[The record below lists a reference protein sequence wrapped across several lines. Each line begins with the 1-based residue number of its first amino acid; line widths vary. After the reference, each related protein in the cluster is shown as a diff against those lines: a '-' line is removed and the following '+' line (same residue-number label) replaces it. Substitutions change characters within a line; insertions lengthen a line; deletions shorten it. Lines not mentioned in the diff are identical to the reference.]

1 MARIVV
7 AMSGGVDSS
16 VAAALLKEQGHEVI
30 GMMLRLWSEP
40 ALIEDD
46 GVERV
51 VQNKCC
57 SLESV
62 DDARR
67 VARMLDI
74 PFYLVNVEQEFKENV
89 VDYFY
94 AEYLAGRTPNPCL
107 TCNRHIRFTLLLNR
121 ALALDADYLAT
132 GHYVRVD
139 TNPAT
144 GKFRLRRGID
154 PGKDQSYVLHVL
166 NQQQLSHASFPLGEY
181 TKPQV
186 RAMAAERGMSV
197 ASKAESQEI
206 CFVAQNDYRGFID
219 RYAKVQE
226 DEMVER
232 QERQLVRAGAA
243 AQARSGSMIQIP
255 RPGPIVDTDG
265 KMLGRHRGLAY
276 YTIGQR
282 KGLGLTSTEP
292 LHVLK
297 IDAEQN
303 ALVVGPAEG
312 LLRSWCTVGGM
323 HYVSGEAPAAP
334 FTARA
339 RIRYKAEEQE
349 AMITPLEGNRA
360 CVTFTGPQ
368 RAITPGQAAVF
379 YGGEEG
385 DEVLCGGIIE

>member
-16 VAAALLKEQGHEVI
+16 VAAALLKEEGHEVI

-40 ALIEDD
+40 GVIEDD

-51 VQNKCC
+51 AQNKCC

-67 VARMLDI
+67 VARKLDI

-94 AEYLAGRTPNPCL
+94 QEYVAGRTPNPCL

-121 ALALDADYLAT
+121 ALALDAEYLAT

-139 TNPAT
+139 TDPIT
-144 GKFRLRRGID
+144 GKRRLRRGID
-154 PGKDQSYVLHVL
+154 QEKDQSYVLHVL
-166 NQQQLSHASFPLGEY
+166 NQKQLAHACFPLGPY

-186 RAMAAERGMSV
+186 RAMAAERGLMV
-197 ASKAESQEI
+197 ATKAESQEI

-219 RYAKVQE
+219 RYAVTLA
-226 DEMVER
+226 ER
-232 QERQLVRAGAA
+232 EPVGIGATT
-243 AQARSGSMIQIP
+243 QPNGMIQLP
-255 RPGPIVDTDG
+255 KPGPIFDLSG
-265 KMLGRHRGLAY
+265 EPLGRHRGLAY

-282 KGLGLTSTEP
+282 KGLGLTSPEP

-297 IDAEQN
+297 IDSEQN
-303 ALVVGPAEG
+303 ALIVGPAKALEKT
-312 LLRSWCTVGGM
+312 SCFVSKM
-323 HYVSGEAPAAP
+323 HYVSGKTPSESFKAL
-334 FTARA
+334 A
-339 RIRYKAEEQE
+339 RIRYKAPEQE
-349 AMITPLEGNRA
+349 AEVTPLEGKRA
-360 CVTFTGPQ
+360 HVTFAHPQ

-379 YGGEEG
+379 YGGEDG